1 MKISEQTTK
10 SNRWKDIR
18 RTLSPERE
26 ARIKAKVDEELAKL
40 GLANKKAPTDRS

>member
-1 MKISEQTTK
+1 MKTNDKPKTSH
-10 SNRWKDIR
+10 RWQDIR

-40 GLANKKAPTDRS
+40 GLANKKEPTDRS